1 MRRTQPVGLLLA
13 HLTLVL
19 VSAFIGCSALQGAQA
34 SDPDRETLL
43 VFLVRHGEKAES
55 SSDPEL
61 TTAGHERAEEL
72 ARTLQD
78 ARVEHVHSSD
88 FLRTKSTASPTAL
101 DHELSLELYDPS
113 DLPSLVE
120 KVRAQGGRHLI
131 VGHSGTT
138 PRMVKLLGGD
148 PGSEIDEAG
157 EFDRLYVVS
166 VQVGRG
172 VHSVMLRYGQP
183 SIEAPRD

>member
-1 MRRTQPVGLLLA
+1 M
-13 HLTLVL
+13 
-19 VSAFIGCSALQGAQA
+19 
-34 SDPDRETLL
+34 
-43 VFLVRHGEKAES
+43 
-55 SSDPEL
+55 
-61 TTAGHERAEEL
+61 
-72 ARTLQD
+72 
-78 ARVEHVHSSD
+78 
-88 FLRTKSTASPTAL
+88 PTAR

-131 VGHSGTT
+131 VGHSRTT

-148 PGSEIDEAG
+148 PSSEIDEAG

-172 VHSVMLRYGQP
+172 VQSVMLRYGQP
-183 SIEAPRD
+183 SIGAPRD